1 MHLITPCNS
10 VILQTLRFRLEK
22 LKSSMFWTGCK
33 YSLSPGSLQL
43 IRRRVNNIPTSSVT
57 DAWIRHNEV
66 VSRPPPLFAS
76 SSTSPHL
83 AWPDSFTCVWYF
95 NFLFFL
101 PPFFSW
107 QCGWFFAVSLSRAT
121 FCFPAVTTSLTS
133 NICALVFQPFHF
145 VNMKWISKN
154 YIKLGDKM
162 LMIALFNRQLF
173 LLPSSRRVTMQPLK
187 AKLVLL
193 PYGLWVVRNPP

>member
-1 MHLITPCNS
+1 MI
-10 VILQTLRFRLEK
+10 ILQTLRFRLEK
-22 LKSSMFWTGCK
+22 LKSSMFWTGSK
-33 YSLSPGSLQL
+33 YSLSPGTLQL

-95 NFLFFL
+95 NFLFLFL
-101 PPFFSW
+101 PFFLAGSV
-107 QCGWFFAVSLSRAT
+107 AVFL
-121 FCFPAVTTSLTS
+121 L
-133 NICALVFQPFHF
+133 FHF
-145 VNMKWISKN
+145 PEPLFAFLLWPPALLPTSALLSFNLFISSTWNRISKN
-154 YIKLGDKM
+154 YIKLGIKM

-173 LLPSSRRVTMQPLK
+173 LLPRSRRVTMQPLK

>member
-1 MHLITPCNS
+1 
-10 VILQTLRFRLEK
+10 
-22 LKSSMFWTGCK
+22 MFWTGSK
-33 YSLSPGSLQL
+33 YTLSPVTLQL

-66 VSRPPPLFAS
+66 VSWPPPLFAS
-76 SSTSPHL
+76 SSTSPYL
-83 AWPDSFTCVWYF
+83 AWPDSFTCVWFF

-101 PPFFSW
+101 LCLCSFLA
-107 QCGWFFAVSLSRAT
+107 GTVSDFL
-121 FCFPAVTTSLTS
+121 L
-133 NICALVFQPFHF
+133 FHF
-145 VNMKWISKN
+145 PEPLFAFLLWPPALLPTSALLSFNLFISSTWNRISKN
-154 YIKLGDKM
+154 DIKLGIKM
-162 LMIALFNRQLF
+162 LIIALFNRQLF

>member
-22 LKSSMFWTGCK
+22 LKSSMFWTGSK
-33 YSLSPGSLQL
+33 YSLSPGTLQL

-83 AWPDSFTCVWYF
+83 GWPDSFTCVWF
-95 NFLFFL
+95 FQFSFSFL
-101 PPFFSW
+101 P
-107 QCGWFFAVSLSRAT
+107 C
-121 FCFPAVTTSLTS
+121 FCSFWAGSVADFL
-133 NICALVFQPFHF
+133 LFHF
-145 VNMKWISKN
+145 PEP
-154 YIKLGDKM
+154 
-162 LMIALFNRQLF
+162 LFAF
-173 LLPSSRRVTMQPLK
+173 LLWPPALLPTSALLSFNLFISSRWNGFLK
-187 AKLVLL
+187 IILS
-193 PYGLWVVRNPP
+193 